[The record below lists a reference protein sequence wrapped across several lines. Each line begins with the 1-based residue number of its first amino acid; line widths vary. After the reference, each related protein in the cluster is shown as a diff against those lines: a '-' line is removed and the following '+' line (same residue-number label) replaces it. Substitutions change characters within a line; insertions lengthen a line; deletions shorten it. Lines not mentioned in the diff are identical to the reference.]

1 MDFDNLQ
8 SVNSSVSDTLPF
20 EAISITGRDCFW
32 DGSVPNPLVSVG
44 SPTMSVSS
52 IIPEPSGAGARVGG
66 LAGPVP
72 SRPRVG
78 IPTLSTVTH
87 TVSRPVNTTGS
98 FSSAPGSSMGLNL
111 PGSRPPVFSHGYC
124 LPGPS
129 IPPVQTWA
137 RPPWAVPTQS
147 YPGSQGV
154 NPFAY
159 WPQPVHFSQD
169 TFRTPVTCSQSNSSS
184 VLQNSELVSSF
195 KEVLSD
201 FKKSMSD
208 DLATISS
215 RISSLEA
222 DHRVSLPTPG
232 EEVSDLISMAPGS
245 QEATFLSE
253 DEHEEGDS
261 SMARVSDKVP
271 LAHRT
276 KSITSTDVGSPRES
290 EAEDSSVSSK
300 DQLRARVYSL
310 LREVAHVPLSSP
322 PRLKKSN
329 SFFETSCG
337 LVQEKPNTFGSFP
350 ESNHASSA
358 LQLVNNSLSVKAN
371 DKSSQGSSFSG
382 FGASSFPGNFKSKDF
397 EIHDSSIGKT
407 APVCDKSFS
416 QLLGAKPVDGLRL
429 SQSLWAKSENLLRS
443 ASHVLGTAEFF
454 LSAVGALLQG
464 KEGEDLAEV
473 KSLLLQVDQALGS
486 SQCLLMGTLANF
498 TLSKRREILEK
509 SSVNEILQDSLLR
522 SPLSDKVFGL
532 SLQKVQEEVIKTPQP
547 LRVNVQLTNGKRSAS
562 VSSSAPTG
570 SDKRR
575 KTFVPKASGPKKPHQ
590 KGGFKGA
597 KKPGSRK

>member
-1 MDFDNLQ
+1 
-8 SVNSSVSDTLPF
+8 
-20 EAISITGRDCFW
+20 
-32 DGSVPNPLVSVG
+32 
-44 SPTMSVSS
+44 
-52 IIPEPSGAGARVGG
+52 
-66 LAGPVP
+66 
-72 SRPRVG
+72 
-78 IPTLSTVTH
+78 
-87 TVSRPVNTTGS
+87 
-98 FSSAPGSSMGLNL
+98 
-111 PGSRPPVFSHGYC
+111 
-124 LPGPS
+124 
-129 IPPVQTWA
+129 
-137 RPPWAVPTQS
+137 
-147 YPGSQGV
+147 
-154 NPFAY
+154 
-159 WPQPVHFSQD
+159 
-169 TFRTPVTCSQSNSSS
+169 
-184 VLQNSELVSSF
+184 
-195 KEVLSD
+195 
-201 FKKSMSD
+201 
-208 DLATISS
+208 
-215 RISSLEA
+215 
-222 DHRVSLPTPG
+222 
-232 EEVSDLISMAPGS
+232 MAPGS

-253 DEHEEGDS
+253 DEHEEGES

-271 LAHRT
+271 LAGRT
-276 KSITSTDVGSPRES
+276 KSITSMDVGSPRES

-300 DQLRARVYSL
+300 DQLRVRVYSL
-310 LREVAHVPLSSP
+310 LREVAH
-322 PRLKKSN
+322 RLKKTS

-337 LVQEKPNTFGSFP
+337 LVQDKPNTFGSFP

-358 LQLVNNSLSVKAN
+358 LQLVNNCLSVKAN

-397 EIHDSSIGKT
+397 EIHDSSIGKM

-416 QLLGAKPVDGLRL
+416 QLLGAKPVDGLHL

-443 ASHVLGTAEFF
+443 ASHVLSTAEFF

-464 KEGEDLAEV
+464 KEGDDLAEV

-498 TLSKRREILEK
+498 TLSKRRKILEK

-532 SLQKVQEEVIKTPQP
+532 SLQKVQEAVNKTPQS

-570 SDKRR
+570 IDKRR
-575 KTFVPKASGPKKPHQ
+575 KMFVPKASGPKKPHQ

>member
-1 MDFDNLQ
+1 
-8 SVNSSVSDTLPF
+8 
-20 EAISITGRDCFW
+20 
-32 DGSVPNPLVSVG
+32 
-44 SPTMSVSS
+44 
-52 IIPEPSGAGARVGG
+52 
-66 LAGPVP
+66 
-72 SRPRVG
+72 
-78 IPTLSTVTH
+78 
-87 TVSRPVNTTGS
+87 
-98 FSSAPGSSMGLNL
+98 
-111 PGSRPPVFSHGYC
+111 
-124 LPGPS
+124 
-129 IPPVQTWA
+129 
-137 RPPWAVPTQS
+137 
-147 YPGSQGV
+147 
-154 NPFAY
+154 
-159 WPQPVHFSQD
+159 
-169 TFRTPVTCSQSNSSS
+169 
-184 VLQNSELVSSF
+184 
-195 KEVLSD
+195 
-201 FKKSMSD
+201 
-208 DLATISS
+208 
-215 RISSLEA
+215 
-222 DHRVSLPTPG
+222 
-232 EEVSDLISMAPGS
+232 
-245 QEATFLSE
+245 
-253 DEHEEGDS
+253 
-261 SMARVSDKVP
+261 MARVSDKVP
-271 LAHRT
+271 LAGRT

-322 PRLKKSN
+322 PRLKKTS
-329 SFFETSCG
+329 SIFETSCG
-337 LVQEKPNTFGSFP
+337 LVQDKPNTFCFFP

-358 LQLVNNSLSVKAN
+358 LQFVNNCLSVKAN

-429 SQSLWAKSENLLRS
+429 SQSLWAKSERTCPI
-443 ASHVLGTAEFF
+443 VLHMFWVLPSSF
-454 LSAVGALLQG
+454 
-464 KEGEDLAEV
+464 KEGDDLAEV

-498 TLSKRREILEK
+498 TLSKRCEILEK

-532 SLQKVQEEVIKTPQP
+532 SLQKVQEEVNKTPQP

-562 VSSSAPTG
+562 APTG
-570 SDKRR
+570 IDKRR